1 MGKHSIF
8 QRISLPVRRLF
19 SQEHDI
25 IGRQRL
31 ALLLFGYLPITVFG
45 IIAIF
50 IEVTGPTASFFN
62 YTHVG
67 FLIAVAATLYLFLSR
82 RIKVAACLSAFT
94 VLGQLTLTVEMIYL
108 AMSPTQYNLMVIVA
122 NTVLLALNTMISMAA
137 LLERNTLILG
147 AATIATYIACTIISG
162 DGTLRNFLVLFIISF
177 TIVGLV
183 GLLVARSTRNMEK
196 ENIKLKKGEA
206 ELLTILRMKK
216 NEVKAFVALTSK
228 KYSHEG
234 TRVLLEN
241 FDKKARRTLI
251 VNVEDYIKARNTGLE
266 TIKRAFPELT
276 PSEWEICQLILQG
289 KKLGEISF
297 ILNKTESN
305 INSHRAN
312 MRRKLG
318 LQPSDNLQVKLQERL
333 KGV

>member
-1 MGKHSIF
+1 MGKHSILH
-8 QRISLPVRRLF
+8 RISLPVRRLF
-19 SQEHDI
+19 SQEPDT

-31 ALLLFGYLPITVFG
+31 ALLLFGYLPVTVFG

-62 YTHVG
+62 YTHGG
-67 FLIAVAATLYLFLSR
+67 FLIAGAIMLYMFLSR
-82 RIKVAACLSAFT
+82 RIRVAACLSAFT

-108 AMSPTQYNLMVIVA
+108 ALSPTQYNLMVIVA

-147 AATIATYIACTIISG
+147 AATIATYIACTVISG
-162 DGTLRNFLVLFIISF
+162 DGILRNFLVLFIISF

-183 GLLVARSTRNMEK
+183 GLLVAKSTHNME
-196 ENIKLKKGEA
+196 EEIIRLKKGEA
-206 ELLTILRMKK
+206 ELLTLLRMKK
-216 NEVKAFVALTSK
+216 DEVKAYVSLTSK

-234 TRVLLEN
+234 TRELLES
-241 FDKKARRTLI
+241 FDKKARRNLI
-251 VNVEDYIKARNTGLE
+251 VNVEEYLMARNTDLE
-266 TIKRAFPELT
+266 TIKKALPELT
-276 PSEWEICQLILQG
+276 PSEREICQLILQG
-289 KKLGEISF
+289 KKLGEISI

-305 INSHRAN
+305 INTHRAN

-318 LQPSDNLQVKLQERL
+318 LQPTDNLQEKLQERIN
-333 KGV
+333 GE